1 MQLKKRPES
10 SNGTGL
16 SMPFAMLNPRVRGG
30 PFGRRLIGPL
40 PLAAI
45 ANAYRQ
51 QGSGVPRAGIGI
63 FTTNM
68 ASNRDIRTAMLVDSE
83 PAQQRFIGA
92 LASRGGWRTIVA
104 GDTDTA
110 LAKLGTQEGMAL
122 DAVLVDEGAPGMPI
136 DEFVAELRRW
146 RPGLPL
152 IAITMRGSVAVAVA
166 AMRAGASDFVQ
177 KPIAPDRLLGALDRL
192 VGNSSGELRPLTEKL
207 RVPLAFDEIVG
218 SCPNF
223 RSALAIAAKAA
234 RARVPVLINGKSG
247 TGKEVLARAI
257 HGSSPR
263 AKGPLV
269 LVDCS
274 VVSPGLIAS
283 GLFGHERGAFPGA
296 FDRQVGRLV
305 QADGGTIIIDQV
317 ECMLPE
323 TQARLIDF
331 LRTGEVQTIGGTITH
346 TVDVR
351 VIATASSPLDKL
363 IADGHFREDLFFAL
377 AAAQITLPSLI
388 DRRSDIGP
396 LTRHLLTRIGQL
408 PGLRPLGIADDAL
421 RLLVAYAWPGNV
433 RQLQDVLF
441 RAAIGC
447 RGDMLT
453 YADFPVIEAALG
465 GASVN
470 DDRAVAIN
478 GEAIG
483 VTLYLPDGNL
493 RPLEEIEADVI
504 RLAIGHYRGRMS
516 EVARRLGIGRST
528 LYRKLSDLGID
539 TAA

>member
-1 MQLKKRPES
+1 
-10 SNGTGL
+10 
-16 SMPFAMLNPRVRGG
+16 
-30 PFGRRLIGPL
+30 
-40 PLAAI
+40 
-45 ANAYRQ
+45 
-51 QGSGVPRAGIGI
+51 
-63 FTTNM
+63 M

-83 PAQQRFIGA
+83 PAQQRFISA
-92 LASRGGWRTIVA
+92 LASRGGWRTIIA

-110 LAKLGTQEGMAL
+110 LAKLGTQEGMTL

-136 DEFVAELRRW
+136 DEFVSELRRW

-152 IAITMRGSVAVAVA
+152 IAITMRGSVAIAVA

-177 KPIAPDRLLGALDRL
+177 KPIAPDRLLSSLDRL

-234 RARVPVLINGKSG
+234 RARVPVLINGKAG

-317 ECMLPE
+317 ECMPLE
-323 TQARLIDF
+323 TQQRLVEF
-331 LRTGEVQTIGGTITH
+331 LRTGEVQTIGGTIKH
-346 TVDVR
+346 NVDVR
-351 VIATASSPLDKL
+351 VVATASSPLDKL
-363 IADGHFREDLFFAL
+363 IAEGHFREDLFFAI
-377 AAAQITLPSLI
+377 AAAQLTLPALT

-396 LTRHLLTRIGQL
+396 LTRHLLTRIGNL

-441 RAAIGC
+441 RAAITC
-447 RGDMLT
+447 RSDMLT
-453 YADFPVIEAALG
+453 LADFPAIEAALG
-465 GASVN
+465 GAGSSG
-470 DDRAVAIN
+470 DDNAVAIN

-483 VTLYLPDGNL
+483 VTLYMPDGNL
-493 RPLEEIEADVI
+493 RPLEDIEADVI

>member
-1 MQLKKRPES
+1 M
-10 SNGTGL
+10 T
-16 SMPFAMLNPRVRGG
+16 
-30 PFGRRLIGPL
+30 
-40 PLAAI
+40 
-45 ANAYRQ
+45 
-51 QGSGVPRAGIGI
+51 
-63 FTTNM
+63 
-68 ASNRDIRTAMLVDSE
+68 SNRDIRTAMLVDSE
-83 PAQQRFIGA
+83 LAQQRFIGA

-104 GDTDTA
+104 ADTDTA
-110 LAKLGTQEGMAL
+110 LAKLGTQEGMNL
-122 DAVLVDEGAPGMPI
+122 DAVLVDEGAPGQPLDQFI
-136 DEFVAELRRW
+136 TELRRW

-152 IAITMRGSVAVAVA
+152 IAITMRNSVEMAVA

-192 VGNSSGELRPLTEKL
+192 VDNSSGELRPLTEKL
-207 RVPLAFDEIVG
+207 RVPLGFDEIIG

-234 RARVPVLINGKSG
+234 RARVPVLINGKAG
-247 TGKEVLARAI
+247 TGKEVFARAI
-257 HGSSPR
+257 HGASPR
-263 AKGPLV
+263 AKAPLV

-317 ECMLPE
+317 ECMPLE
-323 TQARLIDF
+323 TQQRLVEF
-331 LRTGEVQTIGGTITH
+331 LRSGEVQTIGGTIKH
-346 TVDVR
+346 LVDVR
-351 VIATASSPLDKL
+351 VIATASTPLDKL
-363 IADGHFREDLFFAL
+363 IAEGHFREDLYYAL
-377 AAAQITLPSLI
+377 AAAQLTLPALT
-388 DRRSDIGP
+388 DRRSDVGP

-408 PGLRPLGIADDAL
+408 PAMRPLGITDDAL

-447 RGDMLT
+447 TGDVLT
-453 YADFPVIEAALG
+453 LVDFPAIAASLSG
-465 GASVN
+465 GGGDTAS
-470 DDRAVAIN
+470 VAIN

-483 VTLYLPDGNL
+483 VTLYLHDGHL
-493 RPLEEIEADVI
+493 RPLEDIEADVI

-528 LYRKLSDLGID
+528 LYRKLADLGID

>member
-1 MQLKKRPES
+1 
-10 SNGTGL
+10 
-16 SMPFAMLNPRVRGG
+16 MLNPGNGLRRGG
-30 PFGRRLIGPL
+30 PVDAAQRRHPGQRLIAPL
-40 PLAAI
+40 PLAVTAS
-45 ANAYRQ
+45 RLRWRETLL
-51 QGSGVPRAGIGI
+51 PRFGEWDAAQ
-63 FTTNM
+63 TM

-83 PAQQRFIGA
+83 PAQQRFISA
-92 LASRGGWRTIVA
+92 LASRGGWRTIIA

-110 LAKLGTQEGMAL
+110 LAKLGTQEGMGL
-122 DAVLVDEGAPGMPI
+122 DAVLVDEGAPGMPV
-136 DEFVAELRRW
+136 DQFVAELRRW

-152 IAITMRGSVAVAVA
+152 IVITLRNSVAVAVA

-177 KPIAPDRLLGALDRL
+177 KPIAPDRLLSALDRL
-192 VGNSSGELRPLTEKL
+192 IGNSSGELRPLTEKL
-207 RVPLAFDEIVG
+207 RVPLGFDEIVG
-218 SCPNF
+218 SSPNF

-234 RARVPVLINGKSG
+234 RARVPVLINGKAG
-247 TGKEVLARAI
+247 TGKEVFARAI
-257 HGSSPR
+257 HGASPR

-274 VVSPGLIAS
+274 VVAPGLIAS

-317 ECMLPE
+317 ECMPAD
-323 TQARLIDF
+323 TQARLVDF
-331 LRTGEVQTIGGTITH
+331 LATGEVQTIGGTIKH
-346 TVDVR
+346 HVDVR
-351 VIATASSPLDKL
+351 VIATASSPLDRL
-363 IADGHFREDLFFAL
+363 IADGHFREDLFYAL
-377 AAAQITLPSLI
+377 SAAQLTLPALT

-396 LTRHLLTRIGQL
+396 LARHLLTRIGQL
-408 PGLRPLGIADDAL
+408 PGMRPHGITDDAL
-421 RLLVAYAWPGNV
+421 RLLAAYAWTGNV

-447 RGDMLT
+447 VGDVLT
-453 YADFPVIEAALG
+453 LADFPAIDAALG
-465 GASVN
+465 GAASN
-470 DDRAVAIN
+470 DDSNVAIN